1 MRSTST
7 GAANSLTRGPMAE
20 RIYYAI
26 GDVHGEAE
34 LLAELHARVLQHAA
48 ENYAVIMHL
57 GDLID
62 RGPDSRG
69 AIEATMTLG
78 DAVPASIEV
87 LALKGNHE
95 QMMLDAIDAPGTRA
109 EKWWLFNGGRETL
122 RSYGVV
128 GDPPPSDWPDAIPRA
143 HIDWLR
149 ALPTQHIAEHRKL
162 VFVHAGIDPDAFP
175 NCDPA
180 IHLWTRSPR
189 FFESRAWPH
198 RQELEG
204 LIVVHGHMALTL
216 PVPEVE
222 PRRINVD
229 TGAGFGGPLSAAVL
243 APGEEVTFLQAYPT
257 DRSRGCRRSGVPA

>member
-1 MRSTST
+1 MTE
-7 GAANSLTRGPMAE
+7 P
-20 RIYYAI
+20 IYYAI
-26 GDVHGEAE
+26 GDVHGQTS
-34 LLAELHARVLQHAA
+34 LLTELHARILQHAMG
-48 ENYAVIMHL
+48 NHAVIIHL

-62 RGPDSRG
+62 RGPDSCG
-69 AIEATMTLG
+69 AIEAIMTLA
-78 DAVPASIEV
+78 DAAPTSIEV

-128 GDPPPSDWPDAIPRA
+128 EDPPHSEWTGAIPHA
-143 HIDWLR
+143 HIQWLR
-149 ALPTQHIAEHRKL
+149 SLPTRHIAEHRNL

-189 FFESRAWPH
+189 FFESRTWPR

-243 APGEEVTFLQAYPT
+243 APGDEVTFLQAYPT
-257 DRSRGCRRSGVPA
+257 DRSLRRR